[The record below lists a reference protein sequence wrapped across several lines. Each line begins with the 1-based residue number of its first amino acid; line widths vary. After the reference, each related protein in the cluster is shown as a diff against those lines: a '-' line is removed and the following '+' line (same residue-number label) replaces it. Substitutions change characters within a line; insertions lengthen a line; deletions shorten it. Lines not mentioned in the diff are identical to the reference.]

1 MQITI
6 LGVQREYP
14 ENTSLEVISK
24 EVQSE
29 YAYPIILAKVNEKLR
44 ELQRCPEDG
53 DVVEFITL
61 ASDIGHKTYRRGM
74 ILVFLKALYKV
85 LDVTNSKAANILLT
99 QPEVEE
105 YVDIEEVKK
114 LKEEV
119 KQLKEDKKEEPK
131 KKSKKS
137 DK

>member
-1 MQITI
+1 MKLINKSTRNYIAFDVI
-6 LGVQREYP
+6 LEAG
-14 ENTSLEVISK
+14 
-24 EVQSE
+24 
-29 YAYPIILAKVNEKLR
+29 
-44 ELQRCPEDG
+44 
-53 DVVEFITL
+53 
-61 ASDIGHKTYRRGM
+61 
-74 ILVFLKALYKV
+74 KV

-99 QPEVEE
+99 QPDVEE

-119 KQLKEDKKEEPK
+119 EQLKEIKKEEPK